1 MDRREFIEKAGL
13 ACLAGIAGTSIITAT
28 GCKAATPTLTNST
41 HEGRRVK
48 ILQAD
53 WPANTDFIIVR
64 HPSDEHP
71 IYIHK
76 DGDNYIALHMKCTH
90 RGCNLNAES
99 NQLTC
104 PCHGSKFHADGKVKK
119 GHAKKPLVGYK
130 PTADTETIYVEIM

>member
-64 HPSDEHP
+64 HPS
-71 IYIHK
+71 
-76 DGDNYIALHMKCTH
+76 
-90 RGCNLNAES
+90 
-99 NQLTC
+99 
-104 PCHGSKFHADGKVKK
+104 
-119 GHAKKPLVGYK
+119 
-130 PTADTETIYVEIM
+130 EIGRAHV